1 MVKSYTREEVNAMNY
16 TELKK
21 LIKKLAEEGYEYH
34 GKPLESAE
42 QIAIAKEAKNDDE
55 KLSYLRKVARH
66 TLNLSKKSENKDEEE
81 QGDPRFNEL
90 NKMVKKTKT
99 GEPDLRGIAKK
110 LRKQA
115 KETGN
120 VRVQEIM
127 NDYTEVDKDELI
139 KKIMKAE
146 KLLGQPKVSKPSI
159 ESDDS
164 EPIKVKSKPA
174 SKASPKPT
182 LSKDVSSKASP
193 PKASPPKASPKPTS
207 SKAKSPNC
215 GKYDYEDLM
224 SKKLGDLQTILA
236 KKGVEDSSLISSKK
250 DAVDLVC
257 QIGKNKEFCDS
268 DFACSDD
275 KVCNVSTSPGICVD
289 PDFVKKSAS
298 VLEYKGKQIIGSAE
312 AIKNLKKKLGIK
324 EKCNE
329 DNDFYC
335 SSGKVCDIE
344 SNKCIKE
351 DKVDSSYKTFDYNGV
366 KIVGSKDAI
375 KLFKQKVQDPD
386 FNKAR
391 KKLVKK
397 AMKISS
403 QDSSNFAGMTKEKLE
418 KFIEGYAIQEKE
430 KEEPEIEDEEVVEE
444 VEEIIPK
451 KKKKKIIEEEED
463 SENSAPESDEEVVNP
478 KKKKKAESVDDSE
491 DEESVKKERARQEKI
506 NIKDVQEALVEV
518 VSGKKKQIEQFS
530 EVQEMVLK
538 CLGLVKY

>member
-21 LIKKLAEEGYEYH
+21 LIRKLAEEGYEYH
-34 GKPLESAE
+34 DKPLDSAE

-66 TLNLSKKSENKDEEE
+66 TLNLSKKSENKDEKEE
-81 QGDPRFNEL
+81 WKKNPRFIEL
-90 NKMVKKTKT
+90 HNISKRAKT

-115 KETGN
+115 IETGN

-127 NDYTEVDKDELI
+127 NGYTFVNRDELI
-139 KKIMKAE
+139 KKIMEAE
-146 KLLGQPKVSKPSI
+146 KLLEQPKVSKPSI

-164 EPIKVKSKPA
+164 EPIAKVKKSKPTSKTSPAKPVSVKSK
-174 SKASPKPT
+174 SPTDVP
-182 LSKDVSSKASP
+182 SKDVP
-193 PKASPPKASPKPTS
+193 

-224 SKKLGDLQTILA
+224 SKKLGDLQSILA

-298 VLEYKGKQIIGSAE
+298 VLEYNGKQIIGSAE
-312 AIKNLKKKLGIK
+312 AIKNLRKKLGIK

-351 DKVDSSYKTFDYNGV
+351 DKVDESYKTFDYNGV

-418 KFIEGYAIQEKE
+418 KFIEGYTVQEK
-430 KEEPEIEDEEVVEE
+430 EPEIEEEEEEVVEE
-444 VEEIIPK
+444 VEEKVPM
-451 KKKKKIIEEEED
+451 KKKKKIIEMESEDEEE
-463 SENSAPESDEEVVNP
+463 EEIVTP
-478 KKKKKAESVDDSE
+478 KKKKKAESIEESE
-491 DEESVKKERARQEKI
+491 DDESVKKERARQEKI

-538 CLGLVKY
+538 CLGLVKA

>member
-21 LIKKLAEEGYEYH
+21 LIRKLAEEGYEYH
-34 GKPLESAE
+34 DKPLDSAE

-66 TLNLSKKSENKDEEE
+66 TLNLSKKSENKDEDE
-81 QGDPRFNEL
+81 QKNPRFNEL

-127 NDYTEVDKDELI
+127 NDYTSVEKDELI
-139 KKIMKAE
+139 KKIMEAE

-164 EPIKVKSKPA
+164 EPIAKVKSKPA
-174 SKASPKPT
+174 SVKSKSPKKDVPSKASPKDVP
-182 LSKDVSSKASP
+182 SKPSP
-193 PKASPPKASPKPTS
+193 
-207 SKAKSPNC
+207 KAKSPNC

-224 SKKLGDLQTILA
+224 SKKLGDLQSILA

-298 VLEYKGKQIIGSAE
+298 VLEYNGKQIIGSAE
-312 AIKNLKKKLGIK
+312 AIKNLRKKLGIK

-351 DKVDSSYKTFDYNGV
+351 DKVDESYKTFDYNGV

-418 KFIEGYAIQEKE
+418 KFIEGYTVQEK
-430 KEEPEIEDEEVVEE
+430 EPEIEEEEEEEVVEE
-444 VEEIIPK
+444 VEEVEEKVP
-451 KKKKKIIEEEED
+451 KKKKKIIEMEEE
-463 SENSAPESDEEVVNP
+463 EEEVVTP
-478 KKKKKAESVDDSE
+478 KKKKKAESIEESE
-491 DEESVKKERARQEKI
+491 DDESVKKERARQEKI

-538 CLGLVKY
+538 CLGLVKA

>member
-34 GKPLESAE
+34 DKPLDSAE

-66 TLNLSKKSENKDEEE
+66 TLNLSKKSENKDEDE
-81 QGDPRFNEL
+81 QKNPRFNEL
-90 NKMVKKTKT
+90 NKMVKRTKT

-127 NDYTEVDKDELI
+127 NDYTSVEKDELI
-139 KKIMKAE
+139 KKIMEAE

-164 EPIKVKSKPA
+164 EPIAKVKSKPA
-174 SKASPKPT
+174 SVKSKSPK
-182 LSKDVSSKASP
+182 KDVSSKTSP
-193 PKASPPKASPKPTS
+193 
-207 SKAKSPNC
+207 KAKSPNC

-224 SKKLGDLQTILA
+224 SKKLGDLQSILA

-298 VLEYKGKQIIGSAE
+298 VLEYNGKQIIGSAE
-312 AIKNLKKKLGIK
+312 AIKNLRKKLGIK
-324 EKCNE
+324 EKCSE

-351 DKVDSSYKTFDYNGV
+351 DKVNESYKTFDYNGV

-418 KFIEGYAIQEKE
+418 KFIEGYTVQEK
-430 KEEPEIEDEEVVEE
+430 EPEIEEEEEVVEE
-444 VEEIIPK
+444 VEEKVP
-451 KKKKKIIEEEED
+451 KKKKKIIEMEEED
-463 SENSAPESDEEVVNP
+463 EIIAP
-478 KKKKKAESVDDSE
+478 KKKKKAESVEDSE

-538 CLGLVKY
+538 CLGLVKA